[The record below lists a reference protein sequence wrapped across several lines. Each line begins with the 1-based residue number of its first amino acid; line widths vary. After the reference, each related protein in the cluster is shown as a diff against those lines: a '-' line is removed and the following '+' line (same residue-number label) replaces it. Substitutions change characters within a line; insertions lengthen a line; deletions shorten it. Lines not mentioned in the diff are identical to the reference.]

1 MIDLAGLPKNIIK
14 RYGISKKAWA
24 VYRSQHTA
32 ARPASTGGKKVAKRR
47 RASSRRSSAK
57 RGAKRGGIRLLGNM
71 GLKGML
77 MGGAMLFASR
87 SLLGGIG
94 GEYNAPLT
102 MIAAGVGSKAVGVSG
117 ASLAGAGVME
127 LGATLVGKLL
137 SGGIALPFIGGGG
150 VSGGYDY

>member
-1 MIDLAGLPKNIIK
+1 MAGLPKSIIK
-14 RYGISKKAWA
+14 RYGISKKAWE
-24 VYRSQHTA
+24 VYRSQHKA

-47 RASSRRSSAK
+47 RASSTRKKS
-57 RGAKRGGIRLLGNM
+57 AKRGGIRLLGNM

-117 ASLAGAGVME
+117 ASLAGAGIME

>member
-1 MIDLAGLPKNIIK
+1 LNDLAGLPKSIIK
-14 RYGISKKAWA
+14 RYGISKKAWE
-24 VYRSQHTA
+24 VYRSQHKA
-32 ARPASTGGKKVAKRR
+32 ARPASTGGKKMAKRR
-47 RASSRRSSAK
+47 RASSTRKRSAK

-117 ASLAGAGVME
+117 ASLAGAGIME

-137 SGGIALPFIGGGG
+137 GGGIALPFIGGWG
-150 VSGGYDY
+150 SGGYDY

>member
-1 MIDLAGLPKNIIK
+1 MAGLPKSIIK
-14 RYGISKKAWA
+14 KYGITKKAWE
-24 VYRSQHTA
+24 VYRGQHKA
-32 ARPASTGGKKVAKRR
+32 ARPASSGGKKMVKKK
-47 RASSRRSSAK
+47 RASSIKKKRAK
-57 RGAKRGGIRLLGNM
+57 RGGGIRLLGNM

-77 MGGAMLFASR
+77 MGGSMLFASR

-94 GEYNAPLT
+94 GEYNNPLT

-117 ASLAGAGVME
+117 ASLAGAGIME
-127 LGATLVGKLL
+127 LGATLIGKLL

>member
-1 MIDLAGLPKNIIK
+1 MTLTGLPKSIIK
-14 RYGISKKAWA
+14 RYGISKKAWE
-24 VYRSQHTA
+24 VYRGQHKA
-32 ARPASTGGKKVAKRR
+32 ARPASTGGTRMGKRK
-47 RASSRRSSAK
+47 RASSIRKKRAK
-57 RGAKRGGIRLLGNM
+57 RGGGIRLLGNM

-94 GEYNAPLT
+94 GEYNTPLT

-117 ASLAGAGVME
+117 ASLAGAGIME
-127 LGATLVGKLL
+127 LGATLIGKLL